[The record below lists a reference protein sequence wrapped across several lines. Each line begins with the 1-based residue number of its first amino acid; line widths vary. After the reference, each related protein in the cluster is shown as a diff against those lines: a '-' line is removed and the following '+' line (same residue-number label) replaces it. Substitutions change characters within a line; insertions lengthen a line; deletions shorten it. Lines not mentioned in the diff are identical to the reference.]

1 MGIMRRLSSFLF
13 CALTVIGSAGCG
25 SSATSPTSTATTTNS
40 YTLTGSLPAAVNGVP
55 QIRSQAFL
63 LSQGA
68 SVMLRL
74 TSAAETMLDG
84 TTLST
89 AVVGL
94 GLGTVTNGV
103 CTVLPG
109 AAITAS
115 YSADVQLTWAM
126 PQGTDCVQV
135 SDVTTQQGPINYTI
149 TLTY

>member
-25 SSATSPTSTATTTNS
+25 SSPASPTSSTATANS
-40 YTLTGSLPAAVNGVP
+40 YALTGVLPAAVNGVP
-55 QIRSQAFL
+55 QSQPQAFF

-68 SVMLRL
+68 TVLLRL
-74 TSAAETMLDG
+74 TSASEAMLDG

-89 AVVGL
+89 VAVGL

-115 YSADVQLTWAM
+115 SSADVQLTWAM
-126 PQGTDCVQV
+126 PPGTDCVQV
-135 SDVTTQQGPINYTI
+135 SDVTVQQGPVNYTI
-149 TLTY
+149 TLNY